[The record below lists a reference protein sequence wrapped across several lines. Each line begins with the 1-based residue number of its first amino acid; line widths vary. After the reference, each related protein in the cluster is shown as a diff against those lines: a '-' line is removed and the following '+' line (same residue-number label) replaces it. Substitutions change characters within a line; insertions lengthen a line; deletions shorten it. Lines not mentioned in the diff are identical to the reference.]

1 MLFRSLHEE
10 QSGCYVLILQE
21 EQGVMGVEFV
31 AKRFEVEILDKNST
45 QVALAE
51 GMLTGEQEII
61 NSSSRMIED
70 GSRVRRKVE

>member
-1 MLFRSLHEE
+1 
-10 QSGCYVLILQE
+10 
-21 EQGVMGVEFV
+21 MGVEFV
-31 AKRFEVEILDKNST
+31 AKRFEVEVLDKNGT

-51 GMLTGEQEII
+51 GILTGEQEII